1 MLTVSEAAALLR
13 SFDRVLI
20 LTHIRPDGDTVGCA
34 AGLCAALRTMGK
46 TAYLLPNPGLTEN
59 TAPYFTPYSAPA
71 DFVPEKVVSTD
82 IATVG
87 LFPDNAKSYADKVDL
102 AIDHHPSF
110 EGFGKANIVRPE
122 AAACGELIL
131 DIVRELTPLT
141 PEIALPLYVAISTD
155 TGGFIYS
162 NVTAATHRA
171 AAELMDT
178 GIDYRAVNKL
188 FFQTKSRVRMQLE
201 AAMLAEAKFY
211 DNNRTAVLSVPQSLL
226 EKFHATESDAED
238 LSALGPQIQGVDC
251 AVTMRE
257 LGDGVWKFSLRT
269 GERVNAT
276 EVCRLLGGGGHARAA
291 GATLEG
297 VTQAEAEEKM
307 LNAIA
312 LRLDIHGCLRQ
323 DPGNPEGKAGRPW
336 RHAGSYGH
344 RRSAGVCGT
353 GYPCRRIRGK
363 RRKRVYR
370 RSAAG
375 AGHQHPGYVRGNAGD
390 PSRHCGPGGVGS
402 RPPPLH
408 RPYRADPAH
417 VFRHQDQRPKAL

>member
-1 MLTVSEAAALLR
+1 MTTAEAAARLAAM
-13 SFDRVLI
+13 DQVLI
-20 LTHIRPDGDTVGCA
+20 LTHVRPDGDTIGSA
-34 AGLCAALRTMGK
+34 AALCCGLRALGK
-46 TAYLLPNPGLTEN
+46 TAYLLPNPELTA
-59 TAPYFTPYSAPA
+59 TYAPYAAPYLAEADFAPA
-71 DFVPEKVVSTD
+71 YVVSVD
-82 IATVG
+82 IAA
-87 LFPDNAKSYADKVDL
+87 LSLLPENARPYQDRIAL
-102 AIDHHPSF
+102 AIDHHPSQEF
-110 EGFGKANIVRPE
+110 FARETCLE
-122 AAACGELIL
+122 ADSAACGEIVYDIL
-131 DIVRELTPLT
+131 RQLTPLT
-141 PEIALPLYVAISTD
+141 PEMALPLYVAISTD

-211 DNNRTAVLSVPQSLL
+211 DSNRTAVLSVPRSLL
-226 EKFHATESDAED
+226 KKFHATESDAEE

-312 LRLDIHGCLRQ
+312 
-323 DPGNPEGKAGRPW
+323 
-336 RHAGSYGH
+336 
-344 RRSAGVCGT
+344 
-353 GYPCRRIRGK
+353 RIVPDFK
-363 RRKRVYR
+363 K
-370 RSAAG
+370 
-375 AGHQHPGYVRGNAGD
+375 
-390 PSRHCGPGGVGS
+390 
-402 RPPPLH
+402 
-408 RPYRADPAH
+408 
-417 VFRHQDQRPKAL
+417 

>member
-87 LFPDNAKSYADKVDL
+87 LFPDNAKPYADKVDL

-110 EGFGKANIVRPE
+110 ESFGKANIVRPE

-171 AAELMDT
+171 AAEL
-178 GIDYRAVNKL
+178 
-188 FFQTKSRVRMQLE
+188 
-201 AAMLAEAKFY
+201 
-211 DNNRTAVLSVPQSLL
+211 SVPRSLL

-297 VTQAEAEEKM
+297 VTQAEAEGKM
-307 LNAIA
+307 LDAIA
-312 LRLDIHGCLRQ
+312 
-323 DPGNPEGKAGRPW
+323 
-336 RHAGSYGH
+336 
-344 RRSAGVCGT
+344 
-353 GYPCRRIRGK
+353 RIVPDFK
-363 RRKRVYR
+363 K
-370 RSAAG
+370 
-375 AGHQHPGYVRGNAGD
+375 
-390 PSRHCGPGGVGS
+390 
-402 RPPPLH
+402 
-408 RPYRADPAH
+408 
-417 VFRHQDQRPKAL
+417 

>member
-34 AGLCAALRTMGK
+34 AGLCAALRAIGK

-122 AAACGELIL
+122 AAACGELIS

-162 NVTAATHRA
+162 NTTSETHRIA
-171 AAELMDT
+171 AALMEYGDF
-178 GIDYRAVNKL
+178 RKLNKH
-188 FFQTKSRVRMQLE
+188 FFQTKSFKQLRLE
-201 AAMLAEAKFY
+201 SMVLGSEEFYADGQVCIGKISLADKASVGADEGDCEELASFAASIEGVGCA
-211 DNNRTAVLSVPQSLL
+211 
-226 EKFHATESDAED
+226 AT
-238 LSALGPQIQGVDC
+238 L
-251 AVTMRE
+251 RE
-257 LGDGVWKFSLRT
+257 LTPGEWKVSLRSVDT
-269 GERVNAT
+269 YADSNRICA
-276 EVCRLLGGGGHARAA
+276 RLGGGGHAAAA
-291 GATLEG
+291 GATVLG
-297 VTQAEAEEKM
+297 TEESVRRQVCD
-307 LNAIA
+307 AIFQE
-312 LRLDIHGCLRQ
+312 L
-323 DPGNPEGKAGRPW
+323 
-336 RHAGSYGH
+336 
-344 RRSAGVCGT
+344 
-353 GYPCRRIRGK
+353 K
-363 RRKRVYR
+363 R
-370 RSAAG
+370 
-375 AGHQHPGYVRGNAGD
+375 
-390 PSRHCGPGGVGS
+390 
-402 RPPPLH
+402 
-408 RPYRADPAH
+408 
-417 VFRHQDQRPKAL
+417 

>member
-34 AGLCAALRTMGK
+34 AGLCAALRAMGK

-110 EGFGKANIVRPE
+110 EGFGKANLVRPE

-171 AAELMDT
+171 AAELVDT

-211 DNNRTAVLSVPQSLL
+211 DNNRTAVLSVPRSLL

-312 LRLDIHGCLRQ
+312 
-323 DPGNPEGKAGRPW
+323 
-336 RHAGSYGH
+336 
-344 RRSAGVCGT
+344 
-353 GYPCRRIRGK
+353 RIVPDFK
-363 RRKRVYR
+363 K
-370 RSAAG
+370 
-375 AGHQHPGYVRGNAGD
+375 
-390 PSRHCGPGGVGS
+390 
-402 RPPPLH
+402 
-408 RPYRADPAH
+408 
-417 VFRHQDQRPKAL
+417 

>member
-1 MLTVSEAAALLR
+1 MLTVSETAELLR

-34 AGLCAALRTMGK
+34 AGLCAALRALGK
-46 TAYLLPNPGLTEN
+46 TAFLLPNPDLTDT
-59 TAPYFTPYSAPA
+59 TAPYFAPYAAPA
-71 DFVPEKVVSTD
+71 EFTPEKVVSVD
-82 IATVG
+82 IAAVG
-87 LFPDNAKSYADKVDL
+87 LFPDNAKPYIGAVDL

-131 DIVRELTPLT
+131 DIIRELTPVT

-171 AAELMDT
+171 AAELMDA
-178 GIDYRAVNKL
+178 GIDYRRVNKL

-201 AAMLAEAKFY
+201 AAMLADAKFY
-211 DNNRTAVLSVPQSLL
+211 DGSRVAVLAVPRALL

-291 GATLEG
+291 GATVEH

-307 LNAIA
+307 LSAIA
-312 LRLDIHGCLRQ
+312 QIVPDF
-323 DPGNPEGKAGRPW
+323 K
-336 RHAGSYGH
+336 
-344 RRSAGVCGT
+344 
-353 GYPCRRIRGK
+353 K
-363 RRKRVYR
+363 
-370 RSAAG
+370 
-375 AGHQHPGYVRGNAGD
+375 
-390 PSRHCGPGGVGS
+390 
-402 RPPPLH
+402 
-408 RPYRADPAH
+408 
-417 VFRHQDQRPKAL
+417 

>member
-1 MLTVSEAAALLR
+1 MLTVSETAELLR

-34 AGLCAALRTMGK
+34 AGLCAALRALGK
-46 TAYLLPNPGLTEN
+46 TAFLLPNPGLTDT
-59 TAPYFTPYSAPA
+59 TAPYFVPYAAPA
-71 DFVPEKVVSTD
+71 EFTPAKAVSVD
-82 IATVG
+82 IAAVG
-87 LFPDNAKSYADKVDL
+87 LFPDNAKPYIGAVDL

-131 DIVRELTPLT
+131 DIIRELTPVT

-171 AAELMDT
+171 AAELMDA
-178 GIDYRAVNKL
+178 GIDYRRVNKL

-201 AAMLAEAKFY
+201 ATMLADAKFY
-211 DNNRTAVLSVPQSLL
+211 DGSRVAVLAVPRALL

-291 GATLEG
+291 GATVEH

-307 LNAIA
+307 LSAIA
-312 LRLDIHGCLRQ
+312 QIVPDF
-323 DPGNPEGKAGRPW
+323 K
-336 RHAGSYGH
+336 
-344 RRSAGVCGT
+344 
-353 GYPCRRIRGK
+353 K
-363 RRKRVYR
+363 
-370 RSAAG
+370 
-375 AGHQHPGYVRGNAGD
+375 
-390 PSRHCGPGGVGS
+390 
-402 RPPPLH
+402 
-408 RPYRADPAH
+408 
-417 VFRHQDQRPKAL
+417 

>member
-1 MLTVSEAAALLR
+1 MLTVSETAELLR

-34 AGLCAALRTMGK
+34 AGLCASLRALGK
-46 TAYLLPNPGLTEN
+46 TAFLLPNPGLTDT
-59 TAPYFTPYSAPA
+59 TAPYFVPYAAPA
-71 DFVPEKVVSTD
+71 EFTPEKVVSVD
-82 IATVG
+82 IAAVG
-87 LFPDNAKSYADKVDL
+87 LFPDNARPYIGAVDL

-131 DIVRELTPLT
+131 DIIRELTPVT

-178 GIDYRAVNKL
+178 GIDYRGVNKL

-201 AAMLAEAKFY
+201 AAMLADAKFY
-211 DNNRTAVLSVPQSLL
+211 DGSRVAVLAVPRALL
-226 EKFHATESDAED
+226 EKFHATESDAEN

-257 LGDGVWKFSLRT
+257 LDDGAWKFSLRT

-291 GATLEG
+291 GATVEH

-307 LNAIA
+307 LSAIA
-312 LRLDIHGCLRQ
+312 QIVPDF
-323 DPGNPEGKAGRPW
+323 K
-336 RHAGSYGH
+336 
-344 RRSAGVCGT
+344 
-353 GYPCRRIRGK
+353 K
-363 RRKRVYR
+363 
-370 RSAAG
+370 
-375 AGHQHPGYVRGNAGD
+375 
-390 PSRHCGPGGVGS
+390 
-402 RPPPLH
+402 
-408 RPYRADPAH
+408 
-417 VFRHQDQRPKAL
+417 

>member
-1 MLTVSEAAALLR
+1 MTTAEAAACLAAM
-13 SFDRVLI
+13 DQVLI
-20 LTHIRPDGDTVGCA
+20 LTHVRPDGDTIGSA
-34 AGLCAALRTMGK
+34 AALCCGLRALGK
-46 TAYLLPNPGLTEN
+46 TAYLLPNPELTA
-59 TAPYFTPYSAPA
+59 TYAPYAAPYLAEADFAPA
-71 DFVPEKVVSTD
+71 YVVSVD
-82 IATVG
+82 IAA
-87 LFPDNAKSYADKVDL
+87 LSLLPENARPYQDRIAL
-102 AIDHHPSF
+102 AIDHHPSQEF
-110 EGFGKANIVRPE
+110 FARETCLE
-122 AAACGELIL
+122 ADSAACGEIVYDIL
-131 DIVRELTPLT
+131 RQLTSLT
-141 PEIALPLYVAISTD
+141 PEMALPLYVAISTD

-171 AAELMDT
+171 TAALMDT

-297 VTQAEAEEKM
+297 VTQAEAEGKM

-312 LRLDIHGCLRQ
+312 
-323 DPGNPEGKAGRPW
+323 
-336 RHAGSYGH
+336 
-344 RRSAGVCGT
+344 
-353 GYPCRRIRGK
+353 RIVPDFK
-363 RRKRVYR
+363 K
-370 RSAAG
+370 
-375 AGHQHPGYVRGNAGD
+375 
-390 PSRHCGPGGVGS
+390 
-402 RPPPLH
+402 
-408 RPYRADPAH
+408 
-417 VFRHQDQRPKAL
+417 